1 MLIKHLVIIGVGLI
15 GGSLARRLRQ
25 EKVVQRITGVG
36 RGKANLEKAVELGV
50 IDAWTHSVSE
60 AISDADMVVICVPMG
75 AYATVFQG
83 MANTL
88 AEHAVVTDAGST
100 KQYAIDLAEKHLPK
114 SAQFVAGHPIAG
126 TEHSG
131 VEASFSSLYQ
141 DHYCLITPT
150 SSNSDKAVSAVK
162 DMWKHTGA
170 KVICMPPDEHD
181 LLLASVSHLPHL
193 AAYALVNAVRKSALD
208 AKQPFQ
214 FAAGGF
220 RDFTRIA
227 SSSPQMWCDIAQS
240 NQAALLQ
247 KMDALIAEMQA
258 MRQNIADGNVQA
270 LYDDFTQ
277 AKQARDLWLAEHGE
291 KH

>member
-36 RGKANLEKAVELGV
+36 REAANLEKAVELGV
-50 IDAWTHSVSE
+50 IDAWTHSIADAV
-60 AISDADMVVICVPMG
+60 ADADMVVICVPMG
-75 AYATVFQG
+75 AYGTVFQAIASSLP
-83 MANTL
+83 AN
-88 AEHAVVTDAGST
+88 AIVTDAGST
-100 KQYAIDLAEKHLPK
+100 KQYAIDLAQQHLKKP
-114 SAQFVAGHPIAG
+114 AQFVAGHPIAG

-150 SSNSDKAVSAVK
+150 AENKAEDVAIVK
-162 DMWKHTGA
+162 AMWTCTGA
-170 KVICMPPDEHD
+170 KVMCMSADEHD

-208 AKQPFQ
+208 PKHPFQ

-247 KMDALIAEMQA
+247 KMDALIVEMQT
-258 MRQNIADGNVQA
+258 MRQNIANGDVQT

-277 AKQARDLWLAEHGE
+277 AKQARDLWLAQDGE
-291 KH
+291 QH